1 MRKRTLSI
9 LGSTGS
15 IGLKTLTV
23 ARSLGLPVVALGA
36 LDEVDDVFAQIEE
49 FKPRLAVLFDGPAA
63 EILSKKV
70 AGSGTEVASGPE
82 GLIKLARMDGADTFV
97 AASSGSVALEAT
109 HEAVRSGKDVALAN
123 KEVLVAAGSLFVEAV
138 KKHGVEL
145 LPIDSEHSAIW
156 QCLGDRAQ
164 ARLPRSQVARLI
176 LTASGGPFL
185 NRADLTDVTPE
196 EALRHPNWSMGAK
209 ITVDSATLFNKGLE
223 LIEAHWLFGINN
235 VDVLVHPQSV
245 VHSLVEFADGSVL
258 AQLGRPDMLL
268 PVQYALTH
276 PDRVAGPAPRL
287 DLTQTDRLDFFPVD
301 EGRFPALGLAREA
314 LRSGGLAPAHISAAD
329 EVAVEA
335 FLAGRIRFTDI
346 PRVLERVLDELGA
359 PGYTTLAEVRSALD
373 AAKERATAIVNR

>member
-23 ARSLGLPVVALGA
+23 ARSLGFPVVALGA
-36 LDEVDDVFAQIEE
+36 LDEVEEVFAQIEE
-49 FKPRLAVLFDGPAA
+49 FRPRLAFLFDEPAA
-63 EILSKKV
+63 EALAKKT
-70 AGSGTEVASGPE
+70 AGFGTEVASGTE
-82 GLIKLARMDGADTFV
+82 GLLKLARVDGADTFV

-109 HEAVRSGKDVALAN
+109 YEAVRSGMDVALAN
-123 KEVLVAAGSLFVEAV
+123 KEVLVAAGSLFIEAV
-138 KKHGVEL
+138 KEHDVEL

-156 QCLGDRAQ
+156 QCLGDR
-164 ARLPRSQVARLI
+164 PRSEVARLI
-176 LTASGGPFL
+176 ITASGGPFL
-185 NRADLTDVTPE
+185 NRSDLTDVTPS

-223 LIEAHWLFGINN
+223 LIEAHWLFGIHD
-235 VDVLVHPQSV
+235 VEVLVHPQSV

-258 AQLGRPDMLL
+258 GQLGRPDMLL
-268 PVQYALTH
+268 PIQYALTH

-287 DLTQTDRLDFFPVD
+287 DLTQTDGLEFFPVD
-301 EGRFPALGLAREA
+301 ENRFPALGLARRA
-314 LRSGGLAPAHISAAD
+314 LSAGGLAPAHLSAAD

-335 FLAGRIRFTDI
+335 FLTERIRFTDI

-359 PGYTTLAEVRSALD
+359 PGYTTLGEVRSALD
-373 AAKERATAIVNR
+373 AAKERAAALVNRGL

>member
-15 IGLKTLTV
+15 IGQKTLTV
-23 ARSLGLPVVALGA
+23 ARSLGLPVVGLGA
-36 LDEVDDVFAQIEE
+36 LDEVEEVSAQIEE

-63 EILSKKV
+63 EALAKKT
-70 AGSGTEVASGPE
+70 AGSGTEIASGPE
-82 GLIKLARMDGADTFV
+82 GLIQLARMDGADTFV

-109 HEAVRSGKDVALAN
+109 HEAVLSGKDVALAN
-123 KEVLVAAGSLFVEAV
+123 KEVLVAAGSLFIESVQE
-138 KKHGVEL
+138 HGVEL

-156 QCLGDRAQ
+156 QCLGDRAK

-245 VHSLVEFADGSVL
+245 VHSLVEFVDGSVL

-276 PDRVAGPAPRL
+276 PDRVAGPAPKL

-301 EGRFPALGLAREA
+301 ENRFPALGLARRA
-314 LRSGGLAPAHISAAD
+314 LSAGGLAPAHISAAD

-335 FLAGRIRFTDI
+335 FLTGRIRFTDI

-359 PGYTTLAEVRSALD
+359 PGYTTLDEVRSALE
-373 AAKERATAIVNR
+373 AAKERAAAIVNR